1 MTDAFIIE
9 TSTIT
14 AGIVAAYGQGFRFYA
29 SHPAM
34 FVLDG
39 QIFGTPKAA
48 QRAAEKLV
56 NQPNQPRSAR
66 SKWISRWGYPA
77 NGVDETEPTNDK

>member
-9 TSTIT
+9 TSTLT

-39 QIFGTPKAA
+39 RFFSTPKAA
-48 QRAAEKLV
+48 QRAAEEVAADLSPP
-56 NQPNQPRSAR
+56 QSRS
-66 SKWISRWGYPA
+66 
-77 NGVDETEPTNDK
+77 